1 MEHSTELL
9 RQLNLVTSQ
18 MVGRIRMQS
27 TLPDERKRLNRK
39 WKISAVTRLLG
50 LSETYVRR
58 TAKEIG
64 IIDAAATGHH
74 AWSLEDINR
83 LRDALARNPYRHA
96 GSDACFRLAVANFK
110 GGVGKTTTAVNLAT
124 HLSLHGYRTLFVDLD
139 PQGSATALLYP
150 DNEVQVAQA
159 QTVYPALMNDPA
171 AIRTV
176 TIPTAWERLSLVPA
190 SLGLYAAELEL
201 PQRDRQDAAFTYWSR
216 LADALATVEA
226 DYDIVVIDTPPA
238 LSHLTVIAMWA
249 AHGIVVPVQA
259 SMIDVQAME
268 SLFRGMHDILRSI
281 EDGEGAAKHWQFFR
295 IAISNYRGN
304 PRTML
309 DEYQIHGL
317 MRSVFGGY
325 FTDTPLLH
333 STVIKTAATNV
344 RALYEMPVRSDPGY
358 LRAIASVEE
367 FGDEIIAL
375 VERSWPSR
383 RPPVAHHE
391 ESAG

>member
-18 MVGRIRMQS
+18 LVNRIRTQS
-27 TLPDERKRLNRK
+27 TAPDERKRLSRK
-39 WKISAVTRLLG
+39 WKISAVTRLLD

-64 IIDAAATGHH
+64 IIEAGATGHH
-74 AWSLEDINR
+74 AYSLEDINR
-83 LRDALARNPYRHA
+83 LRDALARNPYRRPET
-96 GSDACFRLAVANFK
+96 DICFRLTVANFK

-150 DNEVQVAQA
+150 DNEVNVAQA
-159 QTVYPALMNDPA
+159 QTIYPALMHDA
-171 AIRTV
+171 GAIRDAV
-176 TIPTAWERLSLVPA
+176 IPTAWERLSLVPA

-216 LADALATVEA
+216 LADALATVES
-226 DYDIVVIDTPPA
+226 DYDLVIIDTPPA

-249 AHGIVVPVQA
+249 AHGVVVPVQA

-268 SLFRGMHDILRSI
+268 SLFRGMYDILRSI
-281 EDGEGAAKHWQFFR
+281 EDAEGAAKHWQFFR

-309 DEYQIHGL
+309 DEHQIHSL
-317 MRSVFGGY
+317 MRSVFGAY

-333 STVIKTAATNV
+333 STVIKTAASSV
-344 RALYEMPVRSDPGY
+344 RALYEMPARSDPGY
-358 LRAIASVEE
+358 LRAVASVEE

-375 VERSWPSR
+375 IEHSWPSR
-383 RPPVAHHE
+383 RAVSPQPE